1 MSRAER
7 VRSILRAARGL
18 ALLLALPCV
27 LLWGCGARG
36 PAPAVDADEVP
47 ELVGVWYVVEHG
59 DSVSSIAQRHGVPVE
74 DVVELNGI
82 VDPDKLEVGQPL
94 FLYGIDELL
103 ERRSRAVAG
112 GAASASGKSG
122 GAKPAGAAKPAG
134 GSSGGKAGGGG
145 RFVWPVDA
153 GTLTSG
159 FGRRG
164 RRIHKGIDLA
174 ADPGT
179 PIKAAAAGE
188 VIYSDNKQRGY
199 GNLVIIQ
206 HADDFVTVYAHNR
219 RNLVDEG
226 ETVGQGAVIAE
237 LGNTGRSTGPHLHFE
252 IRLKSKAV
260 DPLIYLPAR

>member
-1 MSRAER
+1 MIGRR
-7 VRSILRAARGL
+7 I
-18 ALLLALPCV
+18 ALLAM

-36 PAPAVDADEVP
+36 PAPAVDPDDVP
-47 ELVGVWYVVEHG
+47 ELIGVWYVVERG
-59 DSVSSIAQRHGVPVE
+59 DSVSSIARRHGVPVE
-74 DVVELNGI
+74 DVVELNGL
-82 VDPDKLEVGQPL
+82 VEPDRLEVGQPL

-103 ERRSRAVAG
+103 ERRT
-112 GAASASGKSG
+112 GAAAAATATPANAGPG
-122 GAKPAGAAKPAG
+122 KPA
-134 GSSGGKAGGGG
+134 GKAGGAGSKATG
-145 RFVWPVDA
+145 AVRFVWPVDK

-179 PIKAAAAGE
+179 PIKAAATGE

-199 GNLVIIQ
+199 GNLIIIQ

-226 ETVGQGAVIAE
+226 ETVRQGAVIAE

-252 IRLKSKAV
+252 IRLKSKAI
-260 DPLIYLPAR
+260 DPLVYLPAR

>member
-1 MSRAER
+1 MSRGAGASATCG
-7 VRSILRAARGL
+7 V
-18 ALLLALPCV
+18 ALLLM
-27 LLWGCGARG
+27 LLLMLLGGCGARG
-36 PAPAVDADEVP
+36 PAPAVDGDDVP
-47 ELVGVWYVVEHG
+47 ELVGVWYVVERG

-94 FLYGIDELL
+94 FLYGIEELL

-112 GAASASGKSG
+112 GAGPAGGRSG
-122 GAKPAGAAKPAG
+122 GARPASAGKPAG
-134 GSSGGKAGGGG
+134 GSSGGKAGGKAGGG
-145 RFVWPVDA
+145 RFVWPVDT

-179 PIKAAAAGE
+179 PVKAAAAGE

-226 ETVGQGAVIAE
+226 ETVRQGAVIAE